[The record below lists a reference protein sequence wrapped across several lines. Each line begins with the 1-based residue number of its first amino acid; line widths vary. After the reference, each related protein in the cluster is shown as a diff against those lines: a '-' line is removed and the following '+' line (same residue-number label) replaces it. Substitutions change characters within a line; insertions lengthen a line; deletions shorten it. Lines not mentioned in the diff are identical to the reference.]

1 MERTKFSVKARAKSF
16 VFALSGIKYF
26 FSTQHN
32 SWIQVAAAAA
42 AVALGYFL
50 KINSSEWCWII
61 FCIGAVFTAEI
72 FNTAIEALTDL
83 VSPGKN
89 EIAGRVKDLAAGGV
103 LLTSITSLIIGV
115 IIFLPRILEFIH

>member
-1 MERTKFSVKARAKSF
+1 MMERTKFSVKARAKSF

-50 KINSSEWCWII
+50 KINSSEWCWVI
-61 FCIGAVFTAEI
+61 FCIGSVFTAEI

-89 EIAGRVKDLAAGGV
+89 ETAGRVKDLAAGGV
-103 LLTSITSLIIGV
+103 LMVSITAAVIGCVIFGPKIISL
-115 IIFLPRILEFIH
+115 F